1 MTMSDEIEYAEY
13 EEGTAVQRHLT
24 GPQKAAI
31 FLLQMGK
38 DRSAKVLQ
46 SMREPEVE
54 ELMTEIA
61 RLEGVDANTV
71 DEVLDE
77 FRDLAAARRYFTQ
90 GGMSFAAEV
99 LEASMGTGKARDVMD
114 RLASSLVELP
124 FEFLRRADPRQ
135 ILTFLQDEHP
145 QTIALVIAHMHA
157 DHAAMVL
164 GGLNEA
170 LQADVAHRVATMD
183 RTSPEVIAQ
192 VEQVLERRIS
202 SVIQSSDF
210 AVAGGVQDLVDILNR
225 SDRGTERL
233 ILEGLEAKDAEL
245 AEEVRSRMF
254 VFEDITT
261 LDDRSVQMVL
271 RELDAKQLAV
281 ALKGV
286 RDDVRNKIMRNMS
299 TRASTNLAEEIDLLG
314 PVRLKSVEEAQ
325 GDIVRV
331 IRALEDSGQIVIQR
345 GGGGDEYIV

>member
-1 MTMSDEIEYAEY
+1 MTDEVEDVGY
-13 EEGTAVQRHLT
+13 EDDGTGRRLT

-31 FLLQMGK
+31 FLVQMGK
-38 DRSAKVLQ
+38 DRAGKILQ
-46 SMREPEVE
+46 GMREPEVE

-71 DEVLDE
+71 DEVLDD
-77 FRDLAAARRYFTQ
+77 FRDLAAARRFFTQ
-90 GGMSFAAEV
+90 GGMGFAAEI
-99 LEASMGTGKARDVMD
+99 LESSMGSGKARDLID

-135 ILTFLQDEHP
+135 ILSFLQDEHP
-145 QTIALVIAHMHA
+145 QTIALVMAHMHA
-157 DHAAMVL
+157 DQAAMVL
-164 GGLNEA
+164 GGLPEH
-170 LQADVAHRVATMD
+170 LQSDVAVRVATMD

-192 VEQVLERRIS
+192 VEAVLERRLS

-210 AVAGGVQDLVDILNR
+210 SAAGGVQPLVDILNR
-225 SDRGTERL
+225 SDRATERL
-233 ILEGLEAKDAEL
+233 ILEGLDTRDAEL

-271 RELDAKQLAV
+271 REVDAKQLAV

-286 RDDVRNKIMRNMS
+286 RDDVRAKIMRNMS
-299 TRASTNLAEEIDLLG
+299 TRASTNLGEEIDLLG

-331 IRALEDSGQIVIQR
+331 IRALEEAGQIVINR
-345 GGGGDEYIV
+345 GAGGDEYVV

>member
-1 MTMSDEIEYAEY
+1 MADQLPELPEVDDDLAARLSGA
-13 EEGTAVQRHLT
+13 
-24 GPQKAAI
+24 QKAAI

-46 SMREPEVE
+46 ALKESEVE
-54 ELMTEIA
+54 ELLTEIA
-61 RLEGVDANTV
+61 RLEGVDANIA

-90 GGMSFAAEV
+90 GGMSFAAEI
-99 LEASMGTGKARDVMD
+99 LEASMGSGKARDVMD
-114 RLASSLVELP
+114 RLSASLVELP

-135 ILTFLQDEHP
+135 ILTYLQDEHP
-145 QTIALVIAHMHA
+145 QTIALVMAHMHA

-164 GGLNEA
+164 GGLPEQ
-170 LQADVAHRVATMD
+170 LQGDVAHRVATMD
-183 RTSPEVIAQ
+183 RTSPEVINL
-192 VEQVLERRIS
+192 VEEVLERRLS
-202 SVIQSSDF
+202 SVIQTSDF
-210 AVAGGVQDLVDILNR
+210 SAAGGVQPLVDILNR
-225 SDRGTERL
+225 SDRATERL
-233 ILEGLEAKDAEL
+233 ILEGLEIRDMDL

-254 VFEDITT
+254 VFEDIVT

-271 RELDAKQLAV
+271 REVDAKQLAV

-286 RDDVRNKIMRNMS
+286 RDDVRQKIMRNMS
-299 TRASTNLAEEIDLLG
+299 SRASTNLAEEIDVLG

-331 IRALEDSGQIVIQR
+331 IRALEEAGQIVITR
-345 GGGGDEYIV
+345 GAGNDEFVV

>member
-1 MTMSDEIEYAEY
+1 MTMAEEEY
-13 EEGTAVQRHLT
+13 EIDETVAATRQLS

-46 SMREPEVE
+46 AMRDPEVE

-71 DEVLDE
+71 DDVLDE

-99 LEASMGTGKARDVMD
+99 LEASMGSGRARDVMD

-135 ILTFLQDEHP
+135 ILGFLQDEHP
-145 QTIALVIAHMHA
+145 QTIALVLAHMHA

-164 GGLNEA
+164 GGLVEG
-170 LQADVAHRVATMD
+170 LQSDVAHRLATMD

-192 VEQVLERRIS
+192 VESVLERRLS
-202 SVIQSSDF
+202 TVLQSSDF
-210 AVAGGVQDLVDILNR
+210 SAAGGVQDLVDILNR
-225 SDRGTERL
+225 SDRATERL
-233 ILEGLEAKDAEL
+233 ILESLETKDAEL

-286 RDDVRNKIMRNMS
+286 RDDVRAKIMRNMS
-299 TRASTNLAEEIDLLG
+299 TRASTNLADEIDMLG

-331 IRALEDSGQIVIQR
+331 IRALEESGQIVITR
-345 GGGGDEYIV
+345 GAGGDEYVV

>member
-1 MTMSDEIEYAEY
+1 MSETV
-13 EEGTAVQRHLT
+13 EGFEDDTWQQDPLDRLT
-24 GPQKAAI
+24 GAQKAAI

-38 DRSAKVLQ
+38 ERTAKVLQ
-46 SMREPEVE
+46 AMRDTEVE

-61 RLEGVDANTV
+61 RLEGVDADTS
-71 DEVLDE
+71 DAVLDE

-99 LEASMGTGKARDVMD
+99 LEASMGSGKSRDLMD
-114 RLASSLVELP
+114 RLSASLVEMP

-135 ILTFLQDEHP
+135 ILSFLQDEHP
-145 QTIALVIAHMHA
+145 QTVALVLAHMHP
-157 DHAAMVL
+157 DHAAMVM
-164 GGLNEA
+164 GGLPEL
-170 LQADVAHRVATMD
+170 LQSDVAMRVATMD
-183 RTSPEVIAQ
+183 RTSPEVISQ
-192 VEQVLERRIS
+192 VEQVLERRLS
-202 SVIQSSDF
+202 SVIQSSDMS
-210 AVAGGVQDLVDILNR
+210 AAGGVQPLVDILNR
-225 SDRGTERL
+225 SDRATERL
-233 ILEGLEAKDAEL
+233 ILEGLETKDPEL

-261 LDDRSVQMVL
+261 LDDRSVQLVL
-271 RELDAKQLAV
+271 REVDAKQLAV

-314 PVRLKSVEEAQ
+314 PVRLKTVEEAQ

-331 IRALEDSGQIVIQR
+331 IRALEEAGQIVITR
-345 GGGGDEYIV
+345 GGGGDEFVV